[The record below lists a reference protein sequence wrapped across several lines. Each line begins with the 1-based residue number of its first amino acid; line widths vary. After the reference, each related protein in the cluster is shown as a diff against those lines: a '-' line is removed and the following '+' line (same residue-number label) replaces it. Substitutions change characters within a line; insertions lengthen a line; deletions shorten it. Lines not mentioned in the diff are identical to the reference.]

1 MLLML
6 RTTFSIKNSV
16 MKSTLVFLFLGIG
29 TFMTLSCSKY
39 PPSSERLLEDIAVL
53 TQYDTKINFDNYK
66 TYSLASN
73 VIQVTDDGNEPLTGE
88 TAVAALAEID
98 QNMQSRGFVKVA
110 GNANPDLGI
119 QVFYFQN
126 TTVYTYYYDYW
137 GWYGYYYPYYP
148 YSPPVYYASYTTGM
162 ANIELVDLKNPDTVN
177 QRTPIRW
184 NAFIRGL
191 LTGSHTTSEVTGSVD
206 QAFIQ
211 TPQLKT
217 SAK

>member
-1 MLLML
+1 MK
-6 RTTFSIKNSV
+6 IK
-16 MKSTLVFLFLGIG
+16 LVFLMLGMG
-29 TFMTLSCSKY
+29 LLFTLSCTKY
-39 PPSSERLLEDIAVL
+39 PPSSERLLEDLAVL
-53 TQYDTKINFDNYK
+53 TQYDTKINFNNYK

-73 VIQVTDDGNEPLTGE
+73 IIKVTDDSKEPMTGE
-88 TAVAALAEID
+88 TASASLAQID
-98 QNMQSRGFVKVA
+98 KNMQARGFVKVA
-110 GNANPDLGI
+110 DNAKPDLGI

-162 ANIELVDLKNPDTVN
+162 ANIEMLDLKNPDTVN

-191 LTGSHTTSEVTGSVD
+191 LTDSHTTSDITGSID

>member
-1 MLLML
+1 MKTKMIFLILGMSLLL
-6 RTTFSIKNSV
+6 
-16 MKSTLVFLFLGIG
+16 
-29 TFMTLSCSKY
+29 TLSCTKY
-39 PPSSERLLEDIAVL
+39 PPSSERLLEDLAVL
-53 TQYDTKINFDNYK
+53 TQYDTKINFNNYK

-73 VIQVTDDGNEPLTGE
+73 VIKVTDESKEPMTGE
-88 TAVAALAEID
+88 TAFAALAQID
-98 QNMQSRGFVKVA
+98 KNMQSRGFVKVA
-110 GNANPDLGI
+110 DNAKPDLGI

-162 ANIELVDLKNPDTVN
+162 ANIEMIDLKNPDTVN
-177 QRTPIRW
+177 QLTPIRW
-184 NAFIRGL
+184 NGFIRGL
-191 LTGSHTTSEVTGSVD
+191 LTGSHTTAEITSSVD

>member
-1 MLLML
+1 MKTKLNILISGMSLL
-6 RTTFSIKNSV
+6 
-16 MKSTLVFLFLGIG
+16 LV
-29 TFMTLSCSKY
+29 LSCSKY
-39 PPSSERLLEDIAVL
+39 PPSSERILEDLAVL
-53 TQYDTKINFDNYK
+53 TNYDTRINFNNYK

-73 VIQVTDDGNEPLTGE
+73 VIQITDNGKEPMTGE
-88 TAVAALAEID
+88 TAAAALAQID
-98 QNMQSRGFVKVA
+98 RNMQSRGFVKVA
-110 GNANPDLGI
+110 DNAKPDLGI

-126 TTVYTYYYDYW
+126 TTIYTYYYNYW

-162 ANIELVDLKNPDTVN
+162 ANIEILDLKNPDTVN

-191 LTGSHTTSEVTGSVD
+191 LTGNHSTSEVTGSVD

-211 TPQLKT
+211 TPQLQT
-217 SAK
+217 SANQ